1 MTRDQPTVLMAKPP
15 LGHLLHWSGLCLLAV
30 FLVNVLRVALPPAL
44 LQPAW
49 VLQVFSSLRE
59 GAVIPLMGIV
69 LLLLA
74 ETFAPDDR
82 RVAASVRWARRL
94 AVLLALLFAL
104 LLPLQVV
111 VGLNLSSRDQQQ
123 QQRLLD
129 QARSLARGV
138 AEARDEA
145 AMRKAIARLPGAP
158 PLGEGRFSQ
167 PLEQVRQALLLQ
179 LNPQIK
185 RIEETIA
192 QLRLQAAAGQVNSWI
207 GDGAIA
213 LIFAVAFAAIGQL
226 EPARPTLLQY
236 LGNLLQGGGDGA
248 GVGRGLRGLL
258 MRLRRGSAPEET
270 DSLDWLESVRG
281 NNPSPKPRPGRGRR
295 APRNPWT
302 DRR

>member
-1 MTRDQPTVLMAKPP
+1 MTRDEPPVLMAKPP

-44 LQPAW
+44 FQPAW
-49 VLQVFSSLRE
+49 LLQVFGSLRE

-94 AVLLALLFAL
+94 AALLALLFAL

-111 VGLNLSSRDQQQ
+111 VGLNLSSREQQQ
-123 QQRLLD
+123 QQRVLD
-129 QARSLARGV
+129 QARSLARGI

-158 PLGEGRFSQ
+158 PIGEGRFSQ
-167 PLEQVRQALLLQ
+167 PLDQVRRVLLLQ

-185 RIEETIA
+185 RIEETVA
-192 QLRLQAAAGQVNSWI
+192 QLRLQSAAGQVNGWM

-226 EPARPTLLQY
+226 EPARPTLLQQ
-236 LGNLLQGGGDGA
+236 LGGLFQGGGDGA
-248 GVGRGLRGLL
+248 GIGSRLQELL

-270 DSLDWLESVRG
+270 DSLDWLETVQGRRT
-281 NNPSPKPRPGRGRR
+281 PPKPGRRPR